1 MRCYRWPSLLLALSL
16 GSAALAQARSQSVP
30 SPRELRSRLDA
41 AAPALLHQHDV
52 PSVAVAYIH
61 NGALAWTAVYG
72 NQSPGVPA
80 TADTLYEV
88 ASLTK
93 PITAETIL
101 RLASQHKLS
110 LDEPISPFWID
121 PDIKDN
127 PWTSL
132 LTPRICLAHE
142 TGFRNWRSMT
152 GSVLTFKF
160 RPGTAMSYSGE
171 GYNYVAHF
179 AEKKTG
185 VSFDL
190 LAKTYVFDPIG
201 MHDTSYT
208 PQPNSAAR
216 LAIAHTA
223 AGDVPEPANSHWN
236 AADLVHTTIGDYA
249 RFVVSVMH
257 DQGVTPQIAAQRR
270 TIHRDLVTPESRA
283 KICSALPAGQPCSIS
298 VGMALGWQVMKLN
311 DNTILEHTG
320 SDTGFHSLAF
330 LNPASGV
337 GVVVL
342 TNGDNG
348 DKVADEIG
356 AMLYPDPLFDAT
368 LRF

>member
-1 MRCYRWPSLLLALSL
+1 MHSRWWPPLLLALFLAPLPQVRPQVVQSRN
-16 GSAALAQARSQSVP
+16 ALRA
-30 SPRELRSRLDA
+30 RLDA
-41 AAPALLHQHDV
+41 AASALLRKYDV

-61 NGALAWTAVYG
+61 GGAVAWTAVYG
-72 NQSPGVPA
+72 DQSPGVPA
-80 TADTLYEV
+80 TTNTLYEV

-101 RLASQHKLS
+101 RLASENKLL
-110 LDEPISPFWID
+110 LDEPISPYWVD
-121 PDIKDN
+121 PDLKDN
-127 PWTSL
+127 SWASL

-142 TGFRNWRSMT
+142 TGFPNWRSMT
-152 GSVLTFKF
+152 GGVLTFKF
-160 RPGTAMSYSGE
+160 RPGTAMGYSGE

-185 VSFDL
+185 VSFDQ

-208 PQPNSAAR
+208 PQPNSAGR

-223 AGDVPEPANSHWN
+223 SGDKPEPATWHWN

-257 DQGVTPQIAAQRR
+257 DQGVTPEIAAQRR
-270 TIHRDLVTPESRA
+270 TIHRDLVTPEQRA
-283 KICSALPAGQPCSIS
+283 EVCSALPAGQRCSIS
-298 VGMALGWQVMKLN
+298 VGMALGWQVMHFN
-311 DNTILEHTG
+311 NATILEHTG
-320 SDTGFHSLAF
+320 SDAGFHSLAF
-330 LNPASGV
+330 FNPSSGV

-348 DKVADEIG
+348 DKVANEIG
-356 AMLYPDPLFDAT
+356 RMLYPDPLFDTT
-368 LRF
+368 LH

>member
-1 MRCYRWPSLLLALSL
+1 MRFRQRPLLLLALFFAPL
-16 GSAALAQARSQSVP
+16 LQAWPQSVQ
-30 SPRELRSRLDA
+30 SPNALRARLDA
-41 AAPALLHQHDV
+41 AAPALLRKYDV

-61 NGALAWTAVYG
+61 NGVLAWIAVYG
-72 NQSPGVPA
+72 DQSSGVPA
-80 TADTLYEV
+80 TSNTLYEV

-101 RLASQHKLS
+101 RLASQRKLS
-110 LDEPISPFWID
+110 LDEPISPYWVD
-121 PDIKDN
+121 PDLKDN
-127 PWTSL
+127 PWASL

-142 TGFRNWRSMT
+142 TGFPNWRGMT
-152 GSVLTFKF
+152 GGVLTFKF
-160 RPGTAMSYSGE
+160 QPGTAMGYSGE
-171 GYNYVAHF
+171 GYNYIAHF

-185 VSFDL
+185 VSFDQ

-208 PQPNSAAR
+208 PQPNSGAR

-223 AGDVPEPANSHWN
+223 SGDKPEPTTWHWN

-257 DQGVTPQIAAQRR
+257 DQGVTPEIAAQRR
-270 TIHRDLVTPESRA
+270 TIHRDLVTAEQRA
-283 KICSALPAGQPCSIS
+283 EVCSALPSGQPCGIS
-298 VGMALGWQVMKLN
+298 VGMALGWQVMHLN
-311 DNTILEHTG
+311 DAIILEHTG

-330 LNPASGV
+330 FNPSSGV

-348 DKVADEIG
+348 DKVASEIG
-356 AMLYPDPLFDAT
+356 QMLYPDPLFDAT
-368 LRF
+368 LH

>member
-1 MRCYRWPSLLLALSL
+1 MRSLLIALLFATAPLLQIS
-16 GSAALAQARSQSVP
+16 GQTAP
-30 SPRELRSRLDA
+30 SPAALRSRFDA
-41 AAPALLHQHDV
+41 TALALLRQHDV

-72 NQSPGVPA
+72 DQSPGTPA
-80 TADTLYEV
+80 NDKTLYEI

-93 PITAETIL
+93 PITAETVL
-101 RLASQHKLS
+101 RLASQQKLS
-110 LDEPISPFWID
+110 LDEPISPYFVD

-142 TGFRNWRSMT
+142 TGFANWRQMT
-152 GSVLTFKF
+152 GGALTFKF
-160 RPGTAMSYSGE
+160 KPGTAMGYSGE

-185 VSFDL
+185 VSFDQ

-208 PQPNSAAR
+208 PQPNSAGR
-216 LAIAHTA
+216 LAIAHTS
-223 AGDVPEPANSHWN
+223 AGEKPEPASWQWN

-257 DQGVTPQIAAQRR
+257 DQDVTREISTQRR
-270 TIHRDLVTPESRA
+270 TIHRSLATQEQRT
-283 KICSALPAGQPCSIS
+283 KLCSSLPSGQPCNVS
-298 VGMALGWQVMKLN
+298 VGMALGWQVMQLN
-311 DNTILEHTG
+311 GATILEHTG
-320 SDTGFHSLAF
+320 ADTGFHSLAF
-330 LNPASGV
+330 FNASSGV

-356 AMLYPDPLFDAT
+356 AMLYPDPFFDAT